1 MRRLMRASDYW
12 LLIAS
17 RKRFGIDKMEINS
30 PDFALINAAVNWII
44 RETFPLVHS
53 TAISEWRATCWASV
67 SSSSHG
73 KFALFIHFS
82 VSSSAIEETFPIY
95 INNLAFLKLSVRKKG
110 KQKRKI
116 PRETKELLDPQNAHD
131 CTRLEPRGENFSMI
145 V

>member
-1 MRRLMRASDYW
+1 MRQLRRASDYW
-12 LLIAS
+12 LLIAP

-30 PDFALINAAVNWII
+30 HDFALINAAVNWII

-73 KFALFIHFS
+73 KFALFIRFS

-110 KQKRKI
+110 SNSKKFRAKQRAFRSAKR
-116 PRETKELLDPQNAHD
+116 PRLHP
-131 CTRLEPRGENFSMI
+131 TRDARGENFSMI